1 MTQEPLWQLSDI
13 LNAETEGDAE
23 SPKRRGRI
31 PQSAWPRILER
42 YKAGATLSAIARE
55 FDCTPSAISYI
66 VRKAEAAGV
75 NPDAGGGEAE
85 AAAETV
91 TQTPPPP
98 AAEAPR
104 PARRPVPREAKQ
116 EVELPPPSVI
126 AEPIAPAV
134 PAPAAI
140 ASAPAPE
147 TAAETAAREVL
158 QHDSGR
164 HEPRSEGGRRFEARE
179 NRPPRENRFTGESG
193 FEGRGESPR
202 NENGQRGD
210 GPRGDRS
217 QEGRRP
223 PGGGAPRFPQGGQ
236 RDRFGDRQNRDRDR
250 SGEVARPPRDM
261 ERQERAAFDPA
272 STSQQPSDVVYP
284 YRQQRNPARLE
295 ALETPSVPADDRM
308 DTAAKACAEAYRAW
322 KAQADGGVQALGDA
336 IHELRR
342 VIARMEIE
350 VSASRKEEQRP
361 IPVHSYRSSQL
372 PPQQPRG

>member
-85 AAAETV
+85 AAAEPV
-91 TQTPPPP
+91 TPTPPPP
-98 AAEAPR
+98 AAEAAR
-104 PARRPVPREAKQ
+104 PARRVAPREAKP
-116 EVELPPPSVI
+116 EVESSLPPVAA
-126 AEPIAPAV
+126 AEPATPA
-134 PAPAAI
+134 PAPAA
-140 ASAPAPE
+140 APPAPE
-147 TAAETAAREVL
+147 TAAETHARDVL

-164 HEPRSEGGRRFEARE
+164 HEQRSEGARRFEGRE
-179 NRPPRENRFTGESG
+179 NRPPREGRYTGEGG
-193 FEGRGESPR
+193 FEARGDGQR
-202 NENGQRGD
+202 NENNQRAD
-210 GPRGDRS
+210 GPRGDRG

-250 SGEVARPPRDM
+250 DRGEGNRPPRDM

-272 STSQQPSDVVYP
+272 STSQQPSEVVYP
-284 YRQQRNPARLE
+284 YRQQRNPARME
-295 ALETPSVPADDRM
+295 ALETPSVPADERM
-308 DTAAKACAEAYRAW
+308 DAAAKACAEAYRAW

-361 IPVHSYRSSQL
+361 IPIHSYRTSHS